1 MCDTFVATPA
11 FTGGNMILG
20 KNSDREPNEAQSLER
35 HKAADHA
42 PGAVL
47 RTTFIEVP
55 QARHTF
61 EVILSRPFHMWGAEM
76 GVNEHNVAIGNE
88 AVFTKVP
95 IAKKNDGLTG
105 MDLIRLALERSESA
119 EKALECITQLLE
131 QYGQDACG
139 GYNDR
144 GFFYHNSF
152 IIADPREAF
161 VLETADR
168 HWAALRVKGFRSIS
182 NGLTIESEFDFS
194 SKNLIENAKTMG
206 WIAAGEV
213 FNFRKSYSDKFFT
226 HFSKC
231 HARQAFSMKL
241 GEAKGRALKA
251 GAAMEI
257 LRSHNLPDPEFS
269 PSKADMSSLCMH
281 ATGLLTPSQT
291 TGSLVAELRA
301 DRPST
306 FWFTGTAAPCISLFK
321 PFFTGGDSLT
331 GSSWLLPGARPDR
344 SLWWEH
350 EKLHRMVLNN
360 YQART
365 ELFRGELKQ
374 LQDALLSAEGELVK
388 SNLAP
393 GEREALSRHSLDS
406 GLDAVQKWRQK
417 VMDARLPS
425 RPIAPLY
432 RAYRWKQNRSAGIA
446 V

>member
-1 MCDTFVATPA
+1 
-11 FTGGNMILG
+11 MILG

-35 HKAADHA
+35 HPARDYA
-42 PGAVL
+42 PGARL
-47 RTTFIEVP
+47 RTTFIEIP
-55 QARHTF
+55 QAAHTF

-76 GVNEHNVAIGNE
+76 GVNEHNVAVGNE

-95 IAKKNDGLTG
+95 IAKKNNGLTG
-105 MDLIRLALERSESA
+105 MDLIRLALERSDSA
-119 EKALECITQLLE
+119 QSALDCITGFLE
-131 QYGQDACG
+131 EYGQDACG
-139 GYNDR
+139 GYKDR

-152 IIADPREAF
+152 IIADPKEAF

-182 NGLTIESEFDFS
+182 NGLTIESEFDLS
-194 SKNLIENAKTMG
+194 SRNLIDHAKKMG
-206 WIAAGEV
+206 WIEAGED

-231 HARQAFSMKL
+231 HARQAFSMKQ
-241 GEAKGRALKA
+241 GEAKSRALGA
-251 GAAMEI
+251 RAAMEI

-269 PSKADMSSLCMH
+269 PAKADMSSLCMH

-321 PFFTGGDSLT
+321 PFFAGDKSLT
-331 GSSWLLPGARPDR
+331 GSWPIPGARPDA

-350 EKLHRMVLNN
+350 EKLHRLVLGN

-365 ELFRGELKQ
+365 ALFNGELHQ
-374 LQDALLSAEGELVK
+374 LQDALFASEAALVK
-388 SNLAP
+388 GGMSA
-393 GEREALSRHSLDS
+393 GEREALSMHSLDS
-406 GLDAVQKWRQK
+406 GREAVLKWQKQ
-417 VMDARLPS
+417 VLEARLPS